1 MKSRAV
7 MLSACLLAGCVA
19 PDPDSISATPTT
31 FLAYQA
37 LSCPALAEDDARVAE
52 EIGYLSYRQSKRRE
66 TDIAGMI
73 LFGITSTGLGA
84 SDWTPQIAQL
94 KGQRDAIGKAL
105 RHKDCGIAQAPIDSS
120 QEAILRWSRRA
131 RTEDSNA

>member
-1 MKSRAV
+1 MPFQNVPAPTEPGIRSEPSKRIVEADCRN
-7 MLSACLLAGCVA
+7 SAILR
-19 PDPDSISATPTT
+19 SAS
-31 FLAYQA
+31 FAYQ
-37 LSCPALAEDDARVAE
+37 D
-52 EIGYLSYRQSKRRE
+52 
-66 TDIAGMI
+66 
-73 LFGITSTGLGA
+73 GITSTGLGA